1 MYDFLL
7 NWISSM
13 GMTLLVWAF
22 CAAMVDQILARR
34 YSRLQ
39 TALLWTGGFLA
50 LVVLV
55 SLIDVIYEVFAAII
69 PNGYDV
75 ISFIADSLFVIMIG
89 ICFILA
95 AWLIY
100 RNTPSSKI
108 FLSSFFLLL
117 GLSSCDLAFVISKMI
132 FPWDLYQLKFATC
145 VFSLIILIIG
155 LILTNRFLVKMMKE
169 TNLDLRGDFRKVMFV
184 PITVYPIYAVIC
196 CMWNSQEGTSFF
208 IPEITTKIIFMIMF
222 ILLYVQVFYGF
233 QRAIGQIRIDEEMRL
248 AHDLQTSI
256 LPSPKRF
263 ENIPGVTICAS
274 ILESD
279 LVGGDFY
286 DIIRI
291 GDYHLAFV
299 IADVSGK
306 GITAALMMMR
316 VKTMLKMSVRTLF
329 TQPGRMLTLVNREIM
344 ENNDTCRFITVF
356 LGLLNLKTG
365 LFTYSCAGHNPP
377 IRCTR
382 EICDLLVCEKAPG
395 LGIRDHE
402 YLNQRTV
409 LKTNDTLFMYTD
421 GVTEAENKNGEFY
434 GTDRLLSIV
443 RGAGDPENMIKAVH
457 AAISVFS
464 EGSGQ
469 ADDITMLAVRYTPE

>member
-1 MYDFLL
+1 MNDFLL
-7 NWISSM
+7 NWVSSM
-13 GMTLLVWAF
+13 GMILLVWVF
-22 CAAMVDQILARR
+22 CAAMADLTLTRR

-39 TALLWTGGFLA
+39 TALLWTGGFLT
-50 LVVLV
+50 LVVLTSIV
-55 SLIDVIYEVFAAII
+55 DVIYEASAAFI
-69 PNGYDV
+69 PGGYDV
-75 ISFIADSLFVIMIG
+75 ISFIADSLFVIVVG

-100 RNTPSSKI
+100 RNTTSSKL

-117 GLSSCDLAFVISKMI
+117 GLSSCDLAFTISKMI
-132 FPWDLYQLKFATC
+132 FPWELYELKLAAC
-145 VFSLIILIIG
+145 VLILIILTIC
-155 LILTNRFLVKMMKE
+155 LILTNFFLAGIMKE
-169 TNLDLRGDFRKVMFV
+169 TNRELRGDFRKVLFV
-184 PITVYPIYAVIC
+184 PITVYLIYAVIS
-196 CMWNSQEGTSFF
+196 CMWNSQEGTSLF
-208 IPEITTKIIFMIMF
+208 IPEITTKIIFVIMF
-222 ILLYVQVFYGF
+222 TLLYMQVFYGF
-233 QRAIGQIRIDEEMRL
+233 KKAINQIRIDEEMRL
-248 AHDLQTSI
+248 AHDLQASI
-256 LPSPKRF
+256 LPSPERF

-274 ILESD
+274 IQESD

-286 DIIRI
+286 DIIQI

-329 TQPGRMLTLVNREIM
+329 TQPGWMLTLVNREIM

-365 LFTYSCAGHNPP
+365 LLTYSCAGHNPP
-377 IRCTR
+377 ILCTR

-402 YLNQRTV
+402 YLDRRTV

-434 GTDRLLSIV
+434 GTDRLLSIMK
-443 RGAGDPENMIKAVH
+443 RSDGPKDMIKAVTND
-457 AAISVFS
+457 ISVFS